1 MKAWEQ
7 IVQCSLVPPI
17 WARNVSESTAV
28 PTAYRVLHHYVVGSL
43 DSQAELIKLEVP
55 RMPVWTWHTPYWEWP
70 WVFWSPPLLMVLK
83 HSNHLSIY
91 SMPFC
96 LSVLDLLLFLIILLL
111 CHSFDVV
118 GCFHSDKTWKRWLR
132 NDFNREREKCQACK
146 FTITLVRYFWKLRHF
161 LRQFDCKGKC
171 LPDIGADR
179 FLWPW
184 LGTWLQMGAQ
194 MLYVVIR
201 SCPRSLQIGLHEWRR
216 KWDERQRENFC

>member
-43 DSQAELIKLEVP
+43 DSQAKLIKLEVP
-55 RMPVWTWHTPYWEWP
+55 RMPVWSWHTPYWEWP

-91 SMPFC
+91 SI
-96 LSVLDLLLFLIILLL
+96 LNYLLL

-118 GCFHSDKTWKRWLR
+118 GCFHNDKTWKRWLR

-146 FTITLVRYFWKLRHF
+146 FTITLVRYFESS
-161 LRQFDCKGKC
+161 D
-171 LPDIGADR
+171 
-179 FLWPW
+179 
-184 LGTWLQMGAQ
+184 T
-194 MLYVVIR
+194 
-201 SCPRSLQIGLHEWRR
+201 S
-216 KWDERQRENFC
+216 